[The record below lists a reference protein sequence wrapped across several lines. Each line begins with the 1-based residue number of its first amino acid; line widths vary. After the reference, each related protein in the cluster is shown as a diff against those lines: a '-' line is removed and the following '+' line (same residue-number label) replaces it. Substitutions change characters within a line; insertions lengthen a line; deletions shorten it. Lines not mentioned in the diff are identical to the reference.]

1 MQSGTGCILLV
12 PPGPPRQT
20 VSLAC
25 PLEFSVSRAYTFRVR
40 ERPLR
45 ASFFSSTTEAEATVV
60 SGSGTDADY
69 GVRRWV
75 GPMLIGF
82 TMGVMLGAVA
92 AAAAE
97 QPDPTRFAAR
107 ALALRTAAIEG
118 TDAATKIFAT
128 IPGSAPADALPG
140 LWSPFFENAIV
151 KLGRLRAPVPVALY
165 YNPLLDIALST
176 DWEQRDGHYRV
187 ATIRVLPGERL
198 ADPKATVADQP
209 AWMVADDP
217 ITSLARITAARL
229 DTFRQTH
236 PANAEDAAGRNG
248 LTFAEAAANM
258 RATLPR
264 LLWNAAIR
272 TQWTTETEPWLFPA
286 LAQIDQALAART
298 TAALTAAAPDTDTT
312 IADAIAGLPAAF
324 AANLTLDMVLPA
336 GNQKRLLIGSM
347 TDDGDV
353 YLFVLCRME
362 GTDCALRRFMLSS
375 LSGYSSKEQ
384 SS

>member
-1 MQSGTGCILLV
+1 M
-12 PPGPPRQT
+12 
-20 VSLAC
+20 
-25 PLEFSVSRAYTFRVR
+25 
-40 ERPLR
+40 R
-45 ASFFSSTTEAEATVV
+45 ASTFSSTTAAGASVS
-60 SGSGTDADY
+60 SGSKTHSRH
-69 GVRRWV
+69 GVRRWL
-75 GPMLIGF
+75 GPTVIGL
-82 TMGVMLGAVA
+82 TMGVLLAVA
-92 AAAAE
+92 PGAATE
-97 QPDPTRFAAR
+97 PPDPTRFAAQ

-118 TDAATKIFAT
+118 TDAATTILAT
-128 IPGSAPADALPG
+128 IPGSAPAEALPG

-165 YNPLLDIALST
+165 YNPLLDIAIIT

-209 AWMVADDP
+209 AWIVADDP
-217 ITSLARITAARL
+217 ITTLARITATRL

-236 PANAEDAAGRNG
+236 PANAQDAAGRNG

-272 TQWTTETEPWLFPA
+272 TQWTAETEPWLFPV
-286 LAQIDQALAART
+286 LAQIDQALAAGT
-298 TAALTAAAPDTDTT
+298 TTALTAAAPDTDTT
-312 IADAIAGLPAAF
+312 IANAIAGLPAAF

-347 TDDGDV
+347 PDDGDV

-375 LSGYSSKEQ
+375 LSGYSAQEKPS
-384 SS
+384 

>member
-1 MQSGTGCILLV
+1 M
-12 PPGPPRQT
+12 
-20 VSLAC
+20 
-25 PLEFSVSRAYTFRVR
+25 
-40 ERPLR
+40 
-45 ASFFSSTTEAEATVV
+45 VV
-60 SGSGTDADY
+60 
-69 GVRRWV
+69 
-75 GPMLIGF
+75 
-82 TMGVMLGAVA
+82 MGVMLVVVA
-92 AAAAE
+92 DAAAE
-97 QPDPTRFAAR
+97 QPDPKRFAAQ
-107 ALALRTAAIEG
+107 ALALRTAAIERNE
-118 TDAATKIFAT
+118 AATTILAT
-128 IPGSAPADALPG
+128 IPGSAPPEALPG
-140 LWSPFFENAIV
+140 LWHSFFENAIV

-165 YNPLLDIALST
+165 YNPLLDIAVIT
-176 DWEQRDGHYRV
+176 HWEQKDNHYRV
-187 ATIRVLPGERL
+187 NMIRALPGERL
-198 ADPKATVADQP
+198 AVPETTVPDQP

-217 ITSLARITAARL
+217 ITTLAGITAARL

-236 PANAEDAAGRNG
+236 PAKAQDIVGG
-248 LTFAEAAANM
+248 DGVTFAAAAANM
-258 RATLPR
+258 RAALPR

-347 TDDGDV
+347 PDDGDV

-375 LSGYSSKEQ
+375 LSGYSAQEKPS
-384 SS
+384 